1 MNLSEKAAYL
11 KGLADGLGLGD
22 ATKEEKIL
30 RAVVDLLADVS
41 SKVED
46 LDGEVENICV
56 ELDEIE
62 DDLYEL
68 DEEADEEEDE
78 APEVQTQYELTCPKC
93 GTVTVVDEDTLM
105 SQEIVC
111 GHCGAPFDIEFG
123 ESDEE
128 TEGDEE

>member
-1 MNLSEKAAYL
+1 MQN
-11 KGLADGLGLGD
+11 
-22 ATKEEKIL
+22 
-30 RAVVDLLADVS
+30 
-41 SKVED
+41 
-46 LDGEVENICV
+46 
-56 ELDEIE
+56 
-62 DDLYEL
+62 LYEL

-128 TEGDEE
+128 TDGDEE